1 MRVASTASVGP
12 CRRSLAE
19 AHFSDMIL
27 EHCRLGADMVVCAGV
42 QGTIDSRVEPGMPE
56 IMHMTVMAESKL
68 DIVPLTKH
76 IGAEIRGLDL
86 REKPDDATIK
96 AIYQAWL
103 DHIVIIFPDQKLSQ
117 EDLIR
122 VTGYFGEQ
130 GMPRRPP
137 KFFPKGYAKI
147 LPGIML
153 ISNIRENGEPI
164 GALPDG
170 EMMFHHDMIHSELP
184 DKATLLLSVEIPSA
198 GGNTLFA
205 SGYAA
210 YDTLD
215 PAVRNRLEGRLAI
228 HHYNYGST
236 QRGDSKGTEAF
247 GECKHPVF
255 RTHEDTNRKA
265 VYVNRLMT
273 VGVEG
278 IPQDEANQ
286 LLNAV
291 FDHAEKPE
299 FVYEHVW
306 RVGDLLLWD
315 NRCSSHARTD
325 FPSSERRLMLRTTV
339 KGAVKPY

>member
-1 MRVASTASVGP
+1 MNVAVQTKG
-12 CRRSLAE
+12 RS
-19 AHFSDMIL
+19 
-27 EHCRLGADMVVCAGV
+27 
-42 QGTIDSRVEPGMPE
+42 
-56 IMHMTVMAESKL
+56 SKL
-68 DIVPLTKH
+68 DVVSLTKH

-86 REKPDDATIK
+86 RQKPDDDTVR

-103 DHIVIIFPDQKLSQ
+103 DHLVLIFPRQELSQ

-122 VTGYFGEQ
+122 ATGFFGEI
-130 GMPRRPP
+130 GALSRPP
-137 KFFPKGYAKI
+137 KYFPKGYSKL
-147 LPGIML
+147 LPGIMM

-170 EMMFHHDMIHSELP
+170 EMMFHHDMIHAEVPS
-184 DKATLLLSVEIPSA
+184 KATLLYSVEIPSA

-215 PAVRNRLEGRLAI
+215 PAIRDRLEGKRAL
-228 HHYNYGST
+228 HHYNYGTTIKGGSM
-236 QRGDSKGTEAF
+236 GTEAF
-247 GECKHPVF
+247 AECVHPVF
-255 RTHEDTNRKA
+255 RTHEDTGRKA

-273 VGVEG
+273 VKVLDLPVEES
-278 IPQDEANQ
+278 DR

-291 FDHAEKPE
+291 FDHAEKRE

-325 FPSSERRLMLRTTV
+325 FSSTERRLMLRTTV
-339 KGAVKPY
+339 QGTVRPY

>member
-1 MRVASTASVGP
+1 MAV
-12 CRRSLAE
+12 
-19 AHFSDMIL
+19 
-27 EHCRLGADMVVCAGV
+27 
-42 QGTIDSRVEPGMPE
+42 
-56 IMHMTVMAESKL
+56 MTRTRFDV
-68 DIVPLTKH
+68 VPLTQH

-86 REKPDDATIK
+86 REKPDEETTR

-103 DHIVIIFPDQKLSQ
+103 DHLVIVFPGQKLSQ

-122 VTGYFGEQ
+122 VTGYFGELSELS
-130 GMPRRPP
+130 RPP
-137 KFFPKGYAKI
+137 KYFPKGYSSL
-147 LPGIML
+147 LPGMML

-170 EMMFHHDMIHSELP
+170 EMMFHHDMIHAEIPS
-184 DKATLLLSVEIPSA
+184 KATLLYSVEIPST

-210 YDTLD
+210 YETLD
-215 PAVRNRLEGRLAI
+215 PAIRDRLEGRKAM

-236 QRGDSKGTEAF
+236 QRGDSRGTEAF
-247 GECKHPVF
+247 AECSHPVF
-255 RTHEDTNRKA
+255 RTHEDTGRKA

-273 VGVEG
+273 TGVVDMPPAQSE
-278 IPQDEANQ
+278 P

-291 FDHAEKPE
+291 FDHSEKRD

-325 FPSSERRLMLRTTV
+325 FPTNERRLMLRTTV
-339 KGAVKPY
+339 KGTVRPY